1 MRRPIMIRA
10 AVKGEWA
17 LDYNQALEKL
27 AVYDQTHLL
36 KYYGELDDGRQK
48 ELLEQI
54 DGTDF
59 SVVKNLNHRESGTE
73 RGKITPIV
81 SMEIDEIEKKR
92 SRFEDLGLSAI
103 QKQKVGA
110 VLLAGGMGTR
120 LGSDEPKGVYNIGL
134 TKDLYIFECLI
145 NNLLDVVKKADAWV
159 PLFIMTSDKNHERTT
174 EFFKEHDFFGYRKD
188 MVWFFKQEMAP
199 AVDFEGKVF
208 LETKSKISTSPNGNG
223 GWFVSLA
230 RNGLVDKIHE
240 IGIEWLNIFAVDNVL
255 QKIADPVFI
264 GASIDS
270 AVEVGAK
277 VVRKAAPDEKV
288 GVMCLEDGRPSIVEY
303 YELTEQMKEERN
315 EKGEYAYNFGVIL
328 NYLFSVSALER
339 IMSRKLCLHIV
350 EKKINYLDENGNEI
364 KPQEPNGYKFEQLV
378 LDMIHELESCLPFE
392 VVREKEFAPIKNATG
407 VDSVETARELLKKNG
422 MVL

>member
-1 MRRPIMIRA
+1 M
-10 AVKGEWA
+10 
-17 LDYNQALEKL
+17 DYNQALEKL
-27 AVYDQTHLL
+27 AQYDQTHLL
-36 KYYGELDDGRQK
+36 KYYKELDESKQR

-59 SVVKNLNHRESGTE
+59 SVVENLDHRESGAE
-73 RGKITPIV
+73 RGKITPIA

-103 QKQKVGA
+103 KKQKVGA

>member
-1 MRRPIMIRA
+1 M
-10 AVKGEWA
+10 
-17 LDYNQALEKL
+17 DYNQALEKL
-27 AVYDQTHLL
+27 AKHDQTHLL
-36 KYYGELDDGRQK
+36 KYYEELDESKQK
-48 ELLEQI
+48 ELIEQI

-59 SVVKNLNHRESGTE
+59 SVVENLDHRESGAE
-73 RGKITPIV
+73 RGKITPIA
-81 SMEIDEIEKKR
+81 SMEIDEIEEKR
-92 SRFEDLGLSAI
+92 PYFEELGLSAI
-103 QKQKVGA
+103 KEQKVGA

-145 NNLLDVVKKADAWV
+145 NNLLDVVKKAGAWV
-159 PLFIMTSDKNHERTT
+159 PLFIMTSDKNHERTVD
-174 EFFKEHDFFGYRKD
+174 FFKEHDFFGYQED

-255 QKIADPVFI
+255 QKMADPVFI

-303 YELTEQMKEERN
+303 YELTEKMRDERN

-339 IMSRKLCLHIV
+339 IMSHKLCLHIV
-350 EKKINYLDENGNEI
+350 EKKINCLDENGNEI

-422 MVL
+422 IVL

>member
-1 MRRPIMIRA
+1 M
-10 AVKGEWA
+10 
-17 LDYNQALEKL
+17 DYNQALEKL
-27 AVYDQTHLL
+27 AQYDQTHLL
-36 KYYGELDDGRQK
+36 EYYGELDDNRQQ

-54 DGTDF
+54 EETDF
-59 SVVKNLNHRESGTE
+59 SVVKNLEHQEGGAE
-73 RGKITPIV
+73 RGKITPIG
-81 SMEIDEIEKKR
+81 SMEIDEIEKNR
-92 SRFEDLGLSAI
+92 SRFEALGLDAI
-103 QKQKVGA
+103 KQQKVGA

-145 NNLLDVVKKADAWV
+145 NNLLEVVKKADAWV
-159 PLFIMTSDKNHERTT
+159 PLFIMTSDKNHERTVS
-174 EFFKEHDFFGYRKD
+174 FFKEHDFFGYKGEL
-188 MVWFFKQEMAP
+188 VWFFKQEMAP
-199 AVDFEGKVF
+199 AVNFEGKVL

-264 GASIDS
+264 GASIER

-277 VVRKAAPDEKV
+277 VVRKATPDEKV
-288 GVMCLEDGRPSIVEY
+288 GVMCLDDGRPSIVEY
-303 YELTEQMKEERN
+303 YELNEQMRDERN

-339 IMSRKLCLHIV
+339 IMSRKLSLHIV
-350 EKKINYLDENGNEI
+350 EKKINCLDEKGNEI

-422 MVL
+422 IAL

>member
-1 MRRPIMIRA
+1 M
-10 AVKGEWA
+10 
-17 LDYNQALEKL
+17 DYNQALEKL
-27 AVYDQTHLL
+27 AKHDQTHLL
-36 KYYGELDDGRQK
+36 KYYEELDESKQK
-48 ELLEQI
+48 ELIEQI

-59 SVVKNLNHRESGTE
+59 SVVENLDHRESGAE
-73 RGKITPIV
+73 RGKITPIA
-81 SMEIDEIEKKR
+81 SMEIDEIEEKR
-92 SRFEDLGLSAI
+92 PYFEELGLSAI
-103 QKQKVGA
+103 KEQKVGA

-159 PLFIMTSDKNHERTT
+159 PLFIMTSDKNHERTVD
-174 EFFKEHDFFGYRKD
+174 FFKEHDFFGYQED

-230 RNGLVDKIHE
+230 RNGLLDKIHE

-303 YELTEQMKEERN
+303 YELTEKMRDERN

-339 IMSRKLCLHIV
+339 IMSHKLCLHIV
-350 EKKINYLDENGNEI
+350 EKKINCLDENGNEI

-422 MVL
+422 IVL

>member
-1 MRRPIMIRA
+1 M
-10 AVKGEWA
+10 
-17 LDYNQALEKL
+17 DYNQALEKL
-27 AVYDQTHLL
+27 AQYNQTHLL
-36 KYYGELDDGRQK
+36 KYYGELDDRGQK

-59 SVVKNLNHRESGTE
+59 SVLENLGHRESCVE
-73 RGKITPIV
+73 RGKITPIA
-81 SMEIDEIEKKR
+81 SMEIDEIEEKR
-92 SRFEDLGLSAI
+92 SYLESLGLSAI
-103 QKQKVGA
+103 KKQKIGA

-145 NNLLDVVKKADAWV
+145 NNLLDVVKKAGAWV
-159 PLFIMTSDKNHERTT
+159 PLFIMTSDKNHERTVD
-174 EFFKEHDFFGYRKD
+174 FFKEHDFFGYRKD

-199 AVDFEGKVF
+199 AVDFEGKVL

-255 QKIADPVFI
+255 QKMADPVFI

-350 EKKINYLDENGNEI
+350 EKKINCLDENGNEI